1 VIATDERADS
11 PGPAHRRPVHAHH
24 ELGWLRHGPAQQRGY
39 LPRVHPLQGGPV
51 SNRSGGIVCDSFS
64 GCDTLKGN
72 AMLCGRNGAAF
83 ARARPAL
90 AAGKSV

>member
-1 VIATDERADS
+1 MNWDGYGTVRAS
-11 PGPAHRRPVHAHH
+11 SGGTYLVFTPAGRPGLQP
-24 ELGWLRHGPAQQRGY
+24 QRGY
-39 LPRVHPLQGGPV
+39 LPPVHPPQGGPV

>member
-1 VIATDERADS
+1 MNWDGYGTV
-11 PGPAHRRPVHAHH
+11 RPSS
-24 ELGWLRHGPAQQRGY
+24 GGTY
-39 LPRVHPLQGGPV
+39 LVHPLQGGPV

>member
-1 VIATDERADS
+1 MATARS
-11 PGPAHRRPVHAHH
+11 GPAAGV
-24 ELGWLRHGPAQQRGY
+24 LTSCS
-39 LPRVHPLQGGPV
+39 PLQGGPV